1 MMKSIALLNEEV
13 VWQNKIKGNI
23 KDDKEN
29 FGMTRKKGFGINPV
43 TNTIFYGTQDT
54 KKPMWIGE
62 KKDVTDEAIAVVYRW
77 FMGKMEDA
85 KGKKEEYRIT
95 YPDTE
100 YELVMKRK
108 KKNKCMD
115 SQKRM

>member
-1 MMKSIALLNEEV
+1 
-13 VWQNKIKGNI
+13 
-23 KDDKEN
+23 
-29 FGMTRKKGFGINPV
+29 
-43 TNTIFYGTQDT
+43 
-54 KKPMWIGE
+54 
-62 KKDVTDEAIAVVYRW
+62 
-77 FMGKMEDA
+77 MGKMEDA

-100 YELVMKRK
+100 FELVMKRK